1 MVPSSPVIAAL
12 DLERLR
18 TLAEDTSTRL
28 YALIDG
34 ARDERIAPALQAAD
48 VAAQCLFDGK
58 LHPELAAA
66 APYLVSL
73 AADTG
78 FAATFAAEGWPHAW
92 GVPLTAAAE
101 LDELR
106 RHFRRFLRVADEQ
119 GRPLLFRYYDP
130 RVLRTYLP
138 TCTAGELDIVFGP
151 VDSFFLADDAG
162 QTERLRNMGGL
173 LIRTAVSGA

>member
-1 MVPSSPVIAAL
+1 MISSPVFAAL

-18 TLAEDTSTRL
+18 TLADESSAQV

-34 ARDERIAPALQAAD
+34 ARDERIAPALRASGAA
-48 VAAQCLFDGK
+48 ARCLFDGD

-73 AADTG
+73 TADSSFT
-78 FAATFAAEGWPHAW
+78 ATFVAEGWAHAW
-92 GVPLTAAAE
+92 GVPLTAAAG

-106 RHFRRFLRVADEQ
+106 RHFRRFLRVADEA

-130 RVLRTYLP
+130 RVLRVYLP
-138 TCTAGELDIVFGP
+138 TCSASELDLVFGP
-151 VDSFFLADDAG
+151 VESYFIADESG
-162 QTERLRNMGGL
+162 QTERLRNFGGL
-173 LIRTAVSGA
+173 LIRTAVDDRA